1 MITSVFG
8 KSKPI
13 NFILCSGII
22 AVYFVIYLFSGG
34 KELNVDM
41 LTLQVPILFL
51 LLFSLFMVDFIV
63 KKNDLTQ
70 QNDYSLLIVA
80 LFIGFFPSIFEHIT
94 IVCIHVLLLLAFRR
108 IISLRSLH
116 SVKQKLFDASMYITI
131 ALLFDSW
138 IVLYLLIIY
147 VGILLYVSNDYKN
160 WLVPFVGI
168 FSIICVYLTYIYLT
182 NQNILT
188 NPLFKFDVRIEY
200 PLENYKRIAL
210 HLFIVLLF
218 CINSVIFLL
227 KIKTYPSQKRS
238 SFLLINVLLFI
249 GIIYVLFAKNN
260 TYNTE
265 ILLLFPLAVST
276 ANVLENIENKR
287 LGNIFLVLLM
297 IVSFGFNFYL
307 K

>member
-13 NFILCSGII
+13 NFILCSGIVLI
-22 AVYFVIYLFSGG
+22 YFVIYLFSGD
-34 KELNVDM
+34 KEVGVDM

-70 QNDYSLLIVA
+70 QNDYALLIVT
-80 LFIGFFPSIFEHIT
+80 LFIGFFPNIFEHLT
-94 IVCIHVLLLLAFRR
+94 IVFIHVFLLLAFRR
-108 IISLRSLH
+108 VISLRSLH

-138 IVLYLLIIY
+138 IVLYLLIVYI
-147 VGILLYVSNDYKN
+147 GIILYVSSDYRN
-160 WLVPFVGI
+160 WLVPFVGF
-168 FSIICVYLTYIYLT
+168 FSITIIYLSYIYFT
-182 NQNILT
+182 DKNILT
-188 NPLFKFDVRIEY
+188 NPLFQFDLKIEY
-200 PLENYKRIAL
+200 PLENYKQIAL
-210 HLFIVLLF
+210 HSLITLLF
-218 CINSVIFLL
+218 CINIVIFFL
-227 KIKTYPSQKRS
+227 KIKTYSSQKRN
-238 SFLLINVLLFI
+238 SFLLTNVLFFI
-249 GIIYVLFAKNN
+249 GITYILFAKNN

-265 ILLLFPLAVST
+265 ILLLFPLGIST

-287 LGNIFLVLLM
+287 IGNILLVLLM

>member
-22 AVYFVIYLFSGG
+22 LMYFVMYLLSNDN
-34 KELNVDM
+34 ELSLDV
-41 LTLQVPILFL
+41 LTLQVPVLFL
-51 LLFSLFMVDFIV
+51 LFFSLFMVNFII

-70 QNDYSLLIVA
+70 QNDYALLIVT
-80 LFIGFFPSIFEHIT
+80 LFTGFFPTIFEHIT

-138 IVLYLLIIY
+138 IVLYILIIY
-147 VGILLYVSNDYKN
+147 IGILLYVYNDYRN
-160 WLVPFVGI
+160 WLVPFVGV
-168 FSIICVYLTYIYLT
+168 FSIISIYLTYNYLT

-188 NPLFKFDVRIEY
+188 NQIFNFDLKIEY
-200 PLENYKRIAL
+200 PMENYNQISL
-210 HLFIVLLF
+210 HSLITLLF
-218 CINSVIFLL
+218 CINLVIFFL
-227 KIKTYPSQKRS
+227 KIKTYSSQKRI
-238 SFLLINVLLFI
+238 SFLLTNMLFFI
-249 GIIYVLFAKNN
+249 GITYVLFAKNN
-260 TYNTE
+260 TPNTE
-265 ILLLFPLAVST
+265 ILLLFPLGIST

-287 LGNIFLVLLM
+287 AGNILLILLM
-297 IVSFGFNFYL
+297 IVSFGCNIYL